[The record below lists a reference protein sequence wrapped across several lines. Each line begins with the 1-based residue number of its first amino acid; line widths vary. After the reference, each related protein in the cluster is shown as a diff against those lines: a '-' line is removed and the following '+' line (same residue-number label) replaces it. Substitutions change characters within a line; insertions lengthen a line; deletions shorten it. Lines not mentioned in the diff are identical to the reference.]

1 MKFKAFAKLTRQ
13 AAKTLFPSEPAV
25 YSAID
30 KAWTSAG
37 VP

>member
-1 MKFKAFAKLTRQ
+1 MKFKAFAKLTRS
-13 AAKTLFPSEPAV
+13 AAKTLFPADQGV

-30 KAWTSAG
+30 KAWTSVG